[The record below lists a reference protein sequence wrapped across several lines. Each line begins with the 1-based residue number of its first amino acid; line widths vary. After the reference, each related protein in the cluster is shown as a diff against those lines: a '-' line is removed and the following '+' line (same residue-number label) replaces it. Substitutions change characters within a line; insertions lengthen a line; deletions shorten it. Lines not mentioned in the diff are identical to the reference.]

1 MSKEIEYKDLIAFH
15 PGSYVEEIVGD
26 LNITQADFAKRLEV
40 SPKTVSKIISGED
53 SISASTANKLAKLTG
68 ISVQTWLNL
77 QASYDAKVVEI
88 ENAKDI
94 DERHVCELINIK
106 YLKDNHF
113 LENKRYTIEE
123 KIQKL
128 RELLK
133 LSNLSQLFEFNAA
146 VSYRRSRSGKDE
158 KSIVLSNVMLE
169 LAINNARNATA
180 NKYSKAKLEKA
191 LPTIRKMSLKDPED
205 FYQELKNILLDCG
218 IVLVALP
225 QMSGARLNG
234 ATKKFKNGSVLLMI
248 TDRNK
253 SADIFWFSLIHELG
267 HIYYED
273 FYSDYDDQ
281 EKYEQ
286 KEKNADKFSSEFFIP
301 DQKYELF
308 KADGIYT
315 ESSIKRF
322 AKQLNILPGIVL
334 GRLQSDKLVDY
345 QSFNSL
351 KSKYKIVSNDKNA
364 S

>member
-15 PGSYVEEIVGD
+15 PGSYVEEIVED
-26 LNITQADFAKRLEV
+26 LNITQAEFAKRLEV

-68 ISVQTWLNL
+68 ISVKTWLKL
-77 QASYDAKVVEI
+77 QMNYDAKVIEI
-88 ENAKDI
+88 KNAKDA
-94 DERHVCELINIK
+94 DEKHICDLINIK

-113 LENKRYTIEE
+113 IEDKRYLIQE

-133 LSNLSQLFEFNAA
+133 ISNLSQLFKFNAA
-146 VSYRRSRSGKDE
+146 VSYRRSKAENDE

-169 LAINNARNATA
+169 LAINEARNATP
-180 NKYSKAKLEKA
+180 NKYNKSKLKQA
-191 LPTIRKMSLKDPED
+191 LPKIKEMIVKNPED
-205 FYQELKNILLDCG
+205 FYQDLNSTLLNCG

-234 ATKKFKNGSVLLMI
+234 ATKKFRNGSVLLMV

-253 SADIFWFSLIHELG
+253 LSDIFWFSLIHELG

-286 KEKNADKFSSEFFIP
+286 KEKRANEFASEFLIP
-301 DQKYELF
+301 EQEYESF
-308 KADGIYT
+308 KAKGDFT
-315 ESSIKRF
+315 ELSIRQF
-322 AKQLNILPGIVL
+322 ANQLNILPGIVL
-334 GRLQSDKLVDY
+334 GRLQSDGLVEY
-345 QSFNSL
+345 QAFNYL
-351 KSKYKIVSNDKNA
+351 KTKYKITFNA
-364 S
+364 RNAE